1 MASNQV
7 SVKVLPEYIPE
18 ESNPSKKRYVFA
30 YTVIIENLGQA
41 PAQLMSRHWIIT
53 NGETLKTQEV
63 QGDGVV
69 GQQPRIEP
77 GEHFEYTS
85 GTVLESPVGTMQG
98 SYKMVDDDGEFFE
111 VNIPV
116 FTLAA
121 TNSVH

>member
-98 SYKMVDDDGEFFE
+98 SYRMADDDGEFF
-111 VNIPV
+111 
-116 FTLAA
+116 
-121 TNSVH
+121 